1 MIENFTLPKT
11 QTPVKNGQEKT
22 DRIFG
27 LDLMRAGSIVMVFLS
42 HSMPINP
49 LDAYFPFGWLG
60 IGVEA
65 FFVLSGFLIGRI
77 ILRTVLQPGITWER
91 VKVFWVNRW
100 LRTLP
105 AYFVALAVYY
115 CFYSEMRNVIFYIFF
130 AQNII
135 TPAQGFFPHSWSL
148 AVEEWFYLTFPLV
161 LLVIASMTGRNAGSY
176 RIFLTGIGV
185 FLVVGMITKSVYHW
199 MYQHDLF
206 TDLVRQKLLMPSWK
220 TFVPPTGDWDGMR
233 KMVMFR
239 IDAIA
244 YGCLIAYLLEKQD
257 LSHKVRVWLLALG
270 GMLLLVDFQVIEHT
284 IAGSNINYFAD
295 VLLLP
300 LFCVTFA
307 LMLPYAVS
315 CPRPGRGLTR
325 IITNISQTS
334 YSFYLM
340 HFLVLDFV
348 IKWYE
353 RNLATVSGMQG
364 LVFLATYIFIY
375 LIAYLMYKF
384 VELPFMNYRKKL
396 FPNSVHVSRS

>member
-1 MIENFTLPKT
+1 MIETFTRPKKKVAK
-11 QTPVKNGQEKT
+11 PAE
-22 DRIFG
+22 RIFG
-27 LDLMRAGSIVMVFLS
+27 LDLMRAISILMVFLS
-42 HSMPINP
+42 HSMRLNP
-49 LDAYFPFGWLG
+49 LDHYFPFGWLG

-77 ILRTVLQPGITWER
+77 ILRTVLQPGISWEA

-105 AYFVALAVYY
+105 AYLFALALYY
-115 CFYSEMRNVIFYIFF
+115 CFYSDMRNIIFYVFF
-130 AQNII
+130 AQNLL
-135 TPAQGFFPHSWSL
+135 TPAQSFFPHSWSL

-161 LLVIASMTGRNAGSY
+161 LLGVAGLLGNLTSRY
-176 RIFLTGIGV
+176 RIYLTTIGIFIVTG
-185 FLVVGMITKSVYHW
+185 LVTKTIYHW
-199 MYQHDLF
+199 MYHQDLF
-206 TDLVRQKLLMPSWK
+206 TFLLSKKLLVPSWK
-220 TFVPPTGDWDGMR
+220 TFVLPNGDWDSMR

-244 YGCLIAYLLEKQD
+244 YGCLIAYFLEKHN
-257 LSHKVRVWLLALG
+257 LSKTARAWLFAAG
-270 GMLLLVDFQVIEHT
+270 CMLLVLCFEVIRHT
-284 IAGSNINYFAD
+284 IAGSNVNYFVD

-300 LFCVTFA
+300 LFCFTFA
-307 LMLPYAVS
+307 LMLPYAVL
-315 CPRPGRGLTR
+315 CPRPGNALVK
-325 IITNISQTS
+325 IVTNISQTS

-353 RNLATVSGMQG
+353 KNVTTVSGLQW
-364 LVFLATYIFIY
+364 LIFLGTYIFIY
-375 LIAYLMYKF
+375 LVAYLMYKF

>member
-1 MIENFTLPKT
+1 MIETFTRPKKKVAK
-11 QTPVKNGQEKT
+11 PAE
-22 DRIFG
+22 RIFG
-27 LDLMRAGSIVMVFLS
+27 LDLMRAISILMVFLS
-42 HSMPINP
+42 HSMRLNP
-49 LDAYFPFGWLG
+49 LDHYFPFGWLG

-77 ILRTVLQPGITWER
+77 ILRTVLQPGISWEA

-105 AYFVALAVYY
+105 AYLFALALYY
-115 CFYSEMRNVIFYIFF
+115 CFYSDMRNIIFYVFF
-130 AQNII
+130 AQNLL
-135 TPAQGFFPHSWSL
+135 TPAQSFFPHSWSL

-161 LLVIASMTGRNAGSY
+161 LLGVAGLLSNRANRY
-176 RIFLTGIGV
+176 RIYLTTIGIFIVTG
-185 FLVVGMITKSVYHW
+185 LVTKSIYHW
-199 MYQHDLF
+199 MYHQDLF
-206 TDLVRQKLLMPSWK
+206 TFLLSKKLLVPSWK
-220 TFVPPTGDWDGMR
+220 TFVLPNGDWDSMR

-244 YGCLIAYLLEKQD
+244 YGCLIAYFLEKHN
-257 LSHKVRVWLLALG
+257 LRKTARVWLFASG
-270 GMLLLVDFQVIEHT
+270 CTLLVLCFEVIRHT
-284 IAGSNINYFAD
+284 IAGSNVNYFVD
-295 VLLLP
+295 VMLLP
-300 LFCVTFA
+300 LFCLTFA

-315 CPRPGRGLTR
+315 CPRPGNALVKIVTS
-325 IITNISQTS
+325 ISQTS

-353 RNLATVSGMQG
+353 KNVTTVSGLQW
-364 LVFLATYIFIY
+364 LIFLGTYIFIY
-375 LIAYLMYKF
+375 LVAYLMYKF

>member
-1 MIENFTLPKT
+1 MIGSLARPKKDVAKST
-11 QTPVKNGQEKT
+11 E
-22 DRIFG
+22 RIFG
-27 LDLMRAGSIVMVFLS
+27 LDLMRAISILMVFLS
-42 HSMPINP
+42 HSMRLNP
-49 LDAYFPFGWLG
+49 LDHYFPFGWLG

-77 ILRTVLQPGITWER
+77 ILRTVLQPGISWEA

-105 AYFVALAVYY
+105 AYLFALAIYY
-115 CFYSEMRNVIFYIFF
+115 CFYSDMRNILFYVFF
-130 AQNII
+130 AQNLL
-135 TPAQGFFPHSWSL
+135 TPAQSFFPHSWSL

-161 LLVIASMTGRNAGSY
+161 LLGIAGLLGSRANRY
-176 RIFLTGIGV
+176 RIYLTTICV
-185 FLVVGMITKSVYHW
+185 FIVTGLVTKSIYHW
-199 MYQHDLF
+199 MYHQDLF
-206 TDLVRQKLLMPSWK
+206 TFLLNKKLLMPSWK
-220 TFVPPTGDWDGMR
+220 TFVLPNGDWDGMR

-244 YGCLIAYLLEKQD
+244 YGCLIAYFLEKNN
-257 LSHKVRVWLLALG
+257 LTNKGRMWLFAAG
-270 GMLLLVDFQVIEHT
+270 CVLLVLCFEVIRHT
-284 IAGSNINYFAD
+284 IAGSNVNYFVD

-300 LFCVTFA
+300 LFCLTFA

-315 CPRPGRGLTR
+315 CPRPGNALVKIVTS
-325 IITNISQTS
+325 ISQTS

-353 RNLATVSGMQG
+353 KNVATVSGLQW
-364 LVFLATYIFIY
+364 LIFLGTYIFIY
-375 LIAYLMYKF
+375 LVAYFMYKF